1 MSPDLPAPASR
12 PGRWQG
18 LRPAPAMLAPALLW
32 AGCGL
37 AVNLGQL
44 PARYWW
50 LAGAVLALLAG
61 IDAWYLA
68 RRASPQVRR
77 LLPEVWPLDVGREV
91 VLEIDGYRRQ
101 TLDVFDHVPAHW
113 QQQGLPRRLSLRPGQ
128 CSRLRY
134 QATPQRRG
142 AARFAGVDLRLFSS
156 LRLWTQLRHTPPG
169 QQVRVYP
176 DFMPLTRLALHSAE
190 RASQLIG
197 AHIQRRRGEGTD
209 FHQMRDYRIGDS
221 LRHVDWKA
229 TSRVRRLISR
239 EYQDEKNQQ
248 LVLLLDTGQRL
259 LARDD
264 GRNHFDDV
272 LNAALLLAWLALRQG
287 DAVAMAAHGGEQRWV
302 AGKRGPGH
310 LDTLLRAC
318 HDLHPQPVATD
329 YLAAASELSVRQ
341 RRRSL
346 VVLLTNIRDEDSDEL
361 LAAVQLLK
369 QRHLVCV
376 ASLQET
382 ALQAMLVPQRDT
394 PHGGIHAAAAAHY
407 LAQRAQVHD
416 ALRRHG
422 VDVLDVTPAAL
433 PAALVNHYLAIKR
446 AGRL

>member
-1 MSPDLPAPASR
+1 MKPAASDTPT
-12 PGRWQG
+12 PGRWRG
-18 LRPAPAMLAPALLW
+18 LRPAPAMLLPALLW
-32 AGCGL
+32 TGCGL
-37 AVNLGQL
+37 AVDLGRL
-44 PARYWW
+44 PAITWW
-50 LAGAVLALLAG
+50 LAGLLLAVVVLL
-61 IDAWYLA
+61 DAWRLA
-68 RRASPQVRR
+68 VRASPQVRR
-77 LLPEVWPLDVGREV
+77 QLPEVWPLAITREV

-101 TLDVFDHVPAHW
+101 RLVVFDHVPDHW
-113 QQQGLPRRLSLRPGQ
+113 QQQGLPRRLRLAPGQ

-134 QATPQRRG
+134 QATPGQRG

-156 LRLWTQLRHTPPG
+156 LQLWTQLRHVPP
-169 QQVRVYP
+169 QQTVRVYP
-176 DFMPLTRLALHSAE
+176 DFLPLTKLALHSAE

-248 LVLLLDTGQRL
+248 LVLLLDTGQRM

-346 VVLLTNIRDEDSDEL
+346 VVLLTNVRDEDSDEL
-361 LAAVQLLK
+361 LAAVKLLQ

-382 ALQAMLVPQRDT
+382 ALQAMLAPERSS
-394 PHGGIHAAAAAHY
+394 PLGGIHAAAAAHY
-407 LAQRAQVHD
+407 LAQRSAVHD

-422 VDVLDVTPAAL
+422 VDVLDVPAAAL
-433 PAALVNHYLAIKR
+433 PAALVNHYLGIKR

>member
-1 MSPDLPAPASR
+1 MSASAASSR
-12 PGRWQG
+12 LSLAG
-18 LRPAPAMLAPALLW
+18 LRPGPLLWLPCLLW
-32 AGCGL
+32 AGLGL
-37 AVNLGQL
+37 AVVLGRA
-44 PARYWW
+44 PAASWW
-50 LAGAVLALLAG
+50 WAALAVAALLV
-61 IDAWYLA
+61 IDALRLA
-68 RRASPQVRR
+68 ARAPPQVRR
-77 LLPEVWPLDVGREV
+77 QVADILPLGVEREV

-101 TLDVFDHVPAHW
+101 HLQLFDHVPADW
-113 QQQGLPRRLSLRPGQ
+113 AITGLPRALVLQPGV
-128 CSRLRY
+128 CSTVRY
-134 QATPQRRG
+134 RTTPARRG
-142 AARFAGVDLRLFSS
+142 PACFDGIDLVLSS
-156 LRLWTQLRHTPPG
+156 PLRLWTQLRHTGPVQP
-169 QQVRVYP
+169 VRVYP

-209 FHQMRDYRIGDS
+209 FHQMRDYRVGDS
-221 LRHVDWKA
+221 LRHIDWKA

-248 LVLLLDTGQRL
+248 LTLLIDTGQRML
-259 LARDD
+259 TAD
-264 GRNHFDDV
+264 GQRSHFDDV

-287 DAVAMAAHGGEQRWV
+287 DGVALAAHGGPSRWV
-302 AGKRGPGH
+302 NGQRGMGH
-310 LDTLLRAC
+310 LDTLLRAA
-318 HDLHPQPVATD
+318 HDLHPEPVATD

-346 VVLLTNIRDEDSDEL
+346 VVLLTNVRDEDSDEL

-369 QRHLVCV
+369 RRHLVCV
-376 ASLQET
+376 ASLREQVLEQMLSPDARNHRW
-382 ALQAMLVPQRDT
+382 ALE
-394 PHGGIHAAAAAHY
+394 AAAAAGY

-422 VDVLDVTPAAL
+422 VDVLDVTPQAL